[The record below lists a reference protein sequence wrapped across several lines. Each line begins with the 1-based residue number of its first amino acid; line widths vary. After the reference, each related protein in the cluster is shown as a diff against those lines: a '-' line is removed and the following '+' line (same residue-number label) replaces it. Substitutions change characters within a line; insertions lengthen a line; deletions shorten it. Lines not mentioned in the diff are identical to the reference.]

1 MTARDFFDA
10 VAVAAKERER
20 TRSMLARME
29 AMEKASGSGLG
40 GRVSGGGSSDP
51 MARVDARIDREAV
64 WHRRMTEC
72 EAMLNEAEAVIYGAD
87 GRAGVAL
94 ALGSVY
100 ADVLWWRYVAAEKWP
115 VVAAMV
121 GKDRKTCTIYRNTA
135 LDYVDSVGLE
145 AAARGEEA

>member
-10 VAVAAKERER
+10 VAVAAKDRER
-20 TRSMLARME
+20 TRAMLARME
-29 AMEKASGSGLG
+29 AMEQASGSGLG
-40 GRVSGGGSSDP
+40 GRVAGGKADP
-51 MARVDARIDREAV
+51 MARTDARIDSEAV
-64 WHRRMTEC
+64 WHRRMSEC
-72 EAMLNEAEAVIYGAD
+72 EALMDRAEAVIYGVD

-115 VVAAMV
+115 VVAVAV